1 MLDACVTSS
10 LTYGC
15 ETWAGYIP
23 KDVEVLY
30 RSGIKTAMAIRQ
42 NTNNEIVYVES
53 NLYPLERNI
62 EVRQLKLW
70 KQIND
75 ESSRDTL
82 LGKLIT
88 QAKEINIEYVNYYI
102 QLEQQYNTPSNCQR
116 IISRE
121 YQSTWREN
129 ILKAHN
135 DDINSKLGAYFLVN
149 QNIKNPN
156 LLYSKNIFEIERILI
171 TRFRTGSHGL
181 LIETGRYH
189 NPRRPRDQ
197 RMCSCKEEIQTVHH
211 ILIKCKLLQHL
222 RVIELD
228 TVEKYFE
235 WDGIYNFLLHASKV
249 LKIEC

>member
-1 MLDACVTSS
+1 MNSNT
-10 LTYGC
+10 
-15 ETWAGYIP
+15 IP
-23 KDVEVLY
+23 
-30 RSGIKTAMAIRQ
+30 
-42 NTNNEIVYVES
+42 
-53 NLYPLERNI
+53 
-62 EVRQLKLW
+62 
-70 KQIND
+70 
-75 ESSRDTL
+75 
-82 LGKLIT
+82 
-88 QAKEINIEYVNYYI
+88 
-102 QLEQQYNTPSNCQR
+102 CQR

-149 QNIKNPN
+149 PNIKNPN

-171 TRFRTGSHGL
+171 TRFRTGSHSL

-189 NPRRPRDQ
+189 NARTPRDQ

-211 ILIKCKLLQHL
+211 ILIKCKVLQHL

-228 TVEKYFE
+228 TVEKYSE